1 MLCHSC
7 SKWTCGDSGNCELTI
22 MGIRDDLLPELSF
35 LYTKAFEEIEKSVQP
50 DGVLDLTA
58 KDVLRAHFLIADFFA
73 REGEGIGGFGP
84 RDIGMLL
91 SAIGRQ
97 HAGFGKEEKWT
108 TIYEKAATLLYG
120 MVMNHP
126 FHDANKRTAFLSTVH
141 YLYVHGQAVVV
152 SEKDFEDITVLV
164 ASHGL
169 GKFSRYKKMKKD
181 RIDDPEVRFLAHYLK
196 KNTRKIDKRQ
206 YIISYRDLERIL
218 KKYDVFLENPK
229 NNSIDV
235 MRWEKVTKRTGIF
248 GKKTTTSEIRKVC
261 SLGFPGWSKQVGK
274 GRLAHVRKKLKLDS
288 DHGVDSQSF
297 FFDVDDMSG
306 LISKYQ
312 GALRRLADR

>member
-1 MLCHSC
+1 MS
-7 SKWTCGDSGNCELTI
+7 
-22 MGIRDDLLPELSF
+22 IRDDLLPELSF
-35 LYTKAFEEIEKSVQP
+35 LYTKAIEEIEQSSELG
-50 DGVLDLTA
+50 GVLDLTA

-84 RDIGMLL
+84 KDIGMLL

-97 HAGFGKEEKWT
+97 HAGYGTTEKWT

-141 YLYVHGQAVVV
+141 YLYIHGQAVLV
-152 SEKDFEDITVLV
+152 SEKDFEDITVSV
-164 ASHGL
+164 AGHNLS
-169 GKFSRYKKMKKD
+169 KYRRYKKMKKD
-181 RIDDPEVRFLAHYLK
+181 RVDDPEVRFLAYYLK

-206 YIISYRDLERIL
+206 YIVSYRDLERIL
-218 KKYDVFLENPK
+218 KKYDVFLQNPK

-235 MRWEKVTKRTGIF
+235 MRWENVTKRSGFF
-248 GKKTTTSEIRKVC
+248 GKKTTTPEIRKVC

-274 GRLAHVRKKLKLDS
+274 GRLAHVRKELKLDS